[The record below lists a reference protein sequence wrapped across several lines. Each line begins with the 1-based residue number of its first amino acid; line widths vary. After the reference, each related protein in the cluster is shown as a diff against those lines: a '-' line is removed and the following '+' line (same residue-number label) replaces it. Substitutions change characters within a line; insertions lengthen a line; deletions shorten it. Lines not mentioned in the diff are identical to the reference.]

1 MRFNF
6 GINQIVVQT
15 NEKKEFIII
24 TVKSGFIKDMKDDAI
39 RLLIVIGGK
48 NLKKELI
55 CKITDRDIGE
65 TPVEMTNPQLR
76 IGARGIVIREDG
88 KIAIFNKSSK
98 NEYKLPG
105 GGLEGEEKPEE
116 AFRREVLEE
125 TGCEIEILECLG
137 TAEEYKSLN
146 NFKQISYIFV
156 GKVLKDTKQL
166 HVTQK
171 EKEEGAKLLWETPEN
186 AIKLITKS
194 YNELIASKYG
204 SVYSTKFVVLRDRKI
219 LERWINYRLLK
230 FILKGTIKNINI
242 RTCTTS
248 DVDSIYNIQN
258 IVIDNFKE
266 EEKGYF
272 LPFKKE
278 TYLRIVNEPINDG
291 EIYGAFLDDK
301 MTAWIFLSVSN
312 RMKELKQMIPNLE
325 GSCADIDGVIVLPEY
340 RGYGLQKILVKHL
353 EKIAKEKK

>member
-1 MRFNF
+1 M
-6 GINQIVVQT
+6 
-15 NEKKEFIII
+15 KE
-24 TVKSGFIKDMKDDAI
+24 
-39 RLLIVIGGK
+39 
-48 NLKKELI
+48 ELI
-55 CKITDRDIGE
+55 CQITDRDIGE
-65 TPVEMTNPQLR
+65 APVEMINPQLR

-88 KIAIFNKSSK
+88 KIAIFNKSNK

-105 GGLEGEEKPEE
+105 GGLEEEEKPEE
-116 AFRREVLEE
+116 AFKREVLEE

-219 LERWINYRLLK
+219 LERWIEDYK
-230 FILKGTIKNINI
+230 
-242 RTCTTS
+242 
-248 DVDSIYNIQN
+248 
-258 IVIDNFKE
+258 
-266 EEKGYF
+266 
-272 LPFKKE
+272 
-278 TYLRIVNEPINDG
+278 
-291 EIYGAFLDDK
+291 
-301 MTAWIFLSVSN
+301 
-312 RMKELKQMIPNLE
+312 
-325 GSCADIDGVIVLPEY
+325 
-340 RGYGLQKILVKHL
+340 
-353 EKIAKEKK
+353 